1 MKFDQWID
9 EQQEAILETIQTL
22 IRFNSIEETPE
33 PGMPFG
39 KTVAECLEKTL
50 DICKAMGFST
60 KNIDNYAGHAE
71 YGQGEELVGLLVHL
85 DIVPA
90 GEGWTV
96 DPFAGVIQDGKLF
109 GRGVMDDKGPAV
121 SLMYALAAIKA
132 TGVKLSRRVRII
144 FGCNEET
151 GSKCVEHYFEHEE
164 MPTLGFTPDADF
176 PAIFGEK
183 GIMIFDL
190 VKPVR
195 SSLEDGGFKLL
206 HLKGG
211 QRPNM
216 VPDYAEASIQGE
228 GLYEHI
234 LTAYNTDRQA
244 NIVAEKTGDI
254 ITFKSYGVS
263 AHGSTPEKGN
273 NAISHLL
280 CFLDCLDLA
289 IGDAT
294 NFVRFY
300 ALQIGLEL
308 NGEHMG
314 IALEDEQSG
323 KLVLNSG
330 VLSMTDQEVRLT
342 INIRYPITET
352 FETVLTGMTQTLE
365 PWGIAIENMS
375 NDNPLYVPKDS
386 ELITKLMAVYQDYT
400 GDKSEPIAIGGGTYA
415 KSLKQGVAFGP
426 LLPGREDTIHQ
437 KDEYMLVEDIM
448 LMTKIFATAI
458 YELAK

>member
-9 EQQEAILETIQTL
+9 DHQTELLDTIRTL
-22 IRFNSIEETPE
+22 IAYNSVEEAPE

-50 DICKAMGFST
+50 SLCEALGFTT

-71 YGQGEELVGLLVHL
+71 YGSGEELVGLLVHL

-90 GEGWTV
+90 GDGWTV
-96 DPFAGVIQDGKLF
+96 DPFGGVIKEGKLF

-132 TGVKLSRRVRII
+132 SGVKLNRRVRII

-151 GSKCVEHYFEHEE
+151 GSKCVDYYFEKEE

-190 VKPVR
+190 VK
-195 SSLEDGGFKLL
+195 SINSGLDDGGFKLC

-216 VPDYAEASIQGE
+216 VPDYAEAIIE
-228 GLYEHI
+228 GSGVYEII
-234 LTAYNTDRQA
+234 LSAYNAERGA
-244 NIVAEKTGDI
+244 NIVAEVHDNR

-294 NFVRFY
+294 NFVRFF
-300 ALQIGLEL
+300 ALQIGLDL
-308 NGEHMG
+308 NGERMG

-323 KLVLNSG
+323 KLVFNAG
-330 VLSMTDQEVRLT
+330 VLSMNASEARLT
-342 INIRYPITET
+342 VNIRYPITET
-352 FETVLTGMTQTLE
+352 YEKVVAGIEETLK
-365 PWGIAIENMS
+365 PWGIRIENMS

-400 GDKSEPIAIGGGTYA
+400 GDKGEPIAIGGGTYA
-415 KSLKQGVAFGP
+415 KALKQGVAFGP
-426 LLPGREDTIHQ
+426 LFPGREDTIHQ

>member
-9 EQQEAILETIQTL
+9 AHQEEILNTIRTL
-22 IRFNSIEETPE
+22 ISYNSVEEAPE
-33 PGMPFG
+33 SGMPFG

-50 DICKAMGFST
+50 ALCEAMGFET
-60 KNIDNYAGHAE
+60 KNVDNYAGHAE
-71 YGQGEELVGLLVHL
+71 YGSGEELVGLLVHL

-90 GEGWTV
+90 GDGWTV
-96 DPFAGVIQDGKLF
+96 DPFGGVIQDGKLF

-132 TGVKLSRRVRII
+132 SGVKLNRRVRII

-151 GSKCVEHYFEHEE
+151 GSKCVEHYFEKEE

-190 VKPVR
+190 VKPIR
-195 SSLEDGGFKLL
+195 SSLEDGGFKLI

-216 VPDYAEASIQGE
+216 VPDYAEARIKGT
-228 GLYEHI
+228 GVYEAI
-234 LTAYNTDRQA
+234 LSAYNAERGA
-244 NIVAEKTGDI
+244 NIVAEKQEDV
-254 ITFKSYGVS
+254 ITFKSYGFS
-263 AHGSTPEKGN
+263 AHGSTPEKGV

-330 VLSMTDQEVRLT
+330 VLSMTEEEIRLT

-352 FETVLTGMTQTLE
+352 FERVVKGIDETIET
-365 PWGIAIENMS
+365 WGIVVENMS

-386 ELITKLMAVYQDYT
+386 ELITTLMAVYQDYT
-400 GDKSEPIAIGGGTYA
+400 GDKGEPIAIGGGTYA
-415 KSLKQGVAFGP
+415 KALKQGVAFGP
-426 LLPGREDTIHQ
+426 LFPGREDTIHQ
-437 KDEYMLVEDIM
+437 KDEYMLVDDIM